1 MKKTIILALMLI
13 TLCGCEKKEQECPE
27 PKEKVYIKYSG
38 TELNAD
44 KVLEL
49 YNKDSFYNLMENLKF
64 EFLQKEFKDDKETLD
79 KATKFA
85 EDTITQ
91 LETYYGEELLNAIQ
105 QNTNYKT
112 VEEYKTYV
120 YNSQLESKYLNNYIL
135 ENNNMEITKEEDIDN
150 SIIYRYYYE
159 ALEKLFEKNK
169 LSFPDKALETLYKE
183 YMEDTKEQY
192 LEYAKQAT
200 EE

>member
-27 PKEKVYIKYSG
+27 PEEKVYIKYSG

-64 EFLQKEFKDDKETLD
+64 EFLQKEFKDDKETQD

-91 LETYYGEELLNAIQ
+91 LETYYGEELLNAIE

>member
-27 PKEKVYIKYSG
+27 PEEKVYIKYSN

-49 YNKDSFYNLMENLKF
+49 YNKDSFYSLMENLKF
-64 EFLQKEFKDDKETLD
+64 EFIQKEFKDDKETQD

-85 EDTITQ
+85 EDTIAQ

-120 YNSQLESKYLNNYIL
+120 YNSQLETKYLNNYIL

-169 LSFPDKALETLYKE
+169 LSFPDKALEKLYKE

>member
-1 MKKTIILALMLI
+1 
-13 TLCGCEKKEQECPE
+13 
-27 PKEKVYIKYSG
+27 
-38 TELNAD
+38 
-44 KVLEL
+44 
-49 YNKDSFYNLMENLKF
+49 
-64 EFLQKEFKDDKETLD
+64 
-79 KATKFA
+79 
-85 EDTITQ
+85 
-91 LETYYGEELLNAIQ
+91 
-105 QNTNYKT
+105 
-112 VEEYKTYV
+112 
-120 YNSQLESKYLNNYIL
+120 
-135 ENNNMEITKEEDIDN
+135 MEITKEEDIDN

>member
-27 PKEKVYIKYSG
+27 PEEKVYIKYSD

-49 YNKDSFYNLMENLKF
+49 YNKDSFYTLMENLKF
-64 EFLQKEFKDDKETLD
+64 EFIEKEFKDDKETQD

-105 QNTNYKT
+105 LNTNYKT

-120 YNSQLESKYLNNYIL
+120 YNSQLETKYLNNYIL

>member
-13 TLCGCEKKEQECPE
+13 TLCGSEKKEQECPE

-38 TELNAD
+38 AELNAD

-49 YNKDSFYNLMENLKF
+49 YNKDSFYSLMENLKF
-64 EFLQKEFKDDKETLD
+64 EFIQKEFKDDKETQD

-150 SIIYRYYYE
+150 SIIYGYYYE

>member
-1 MKKTIILALMLI
+1 MKKAIILALMIL

-27 PKEKVYIKYSG
+27 PKEKVYIKYSD

-44 KVLEL
+44 KVLKL
-49 YNKDSFYNLMENLKF
+49 YNKDSFNSLMENLKF
-64 EFLQKEFKDDKETLD
+64 EFLQKEYKDDKETQD
-79 KATKFA
+79 NATKFA
-85 EDTITQ
+85 DDTIAQ
-91 LETYYGEELLNAIQ
+91 LEDYYGEQLLNAIQ

-120 YNSQLESKYLNNYIL
+120 YNSQLETKYLNNYIL

-169 LSFPDKALETLYKE
+169 LSFPDKALKKLYKE